1 MWVRM
6 VSWQGGRKASF
17 CVILRCALHCTA
29 CLCRALWQVRS
40 PALATPLSTFFFYC
54 WIRLDSTGLLRTP
67 AGAQC
72 STVRTSQP
80 ASRRP

>member
-40 PALATPLSTFFFYC
+40 PALATPLSTFFFFLLLEDPGWSGVQY
-54 WIRLDSTGLLRTP
+54 RAHESTSLAPSLTKSG
-67 AGAQC
+67 
-72 STVRTSQP
+72 
-80 ASRRP
+80 